1 MTALD
6 EPGLRRWLT
15 AELAERLRTP
25 EQDIDVHRPLEEY
38 GLQSRD
44 AVVLSGMLEDL
55 LDRSL
60 DPTLVFRYPTV
71 ATIAEFLAR
80 PQSAA
85 SKAPDP
91 AATAGDASPAAARE
105 AIAIVGLG
113 CRFPGGVDSPEAFW
127 ELLISGRDGLGE
139 LPPGRWQIDPPLA
152 VPTRGGFLDAVAG
165 FDAAHFQIPPH
176 EAAAIDPQQR
186 LLLEV
191 AWEALEHAGVPPRS
205 LEGTETGVFV
215 GASTLDYGYL
225 SMADPEAVEAWTG
238 TGSSLGV
245 IANRLSYLL
254 GLEGPSMVVD
264 TACSAS
270 LVAVHLAARSLLAGE
285 CRLAVAGG
293 VNLMLHPAVT
303 MAFENAGMLAP
314 DGRCKTFDAAA
325 DGFVRG
331 EGCGVV
337 VLKRLSHAL
346 ADGDRILATM
356 LGSAVNQDGRS
367 NGLTAPNPRSQA
379 KLLRRAYAD
388 AGIDPG
394 SVGYVEAHGTGTEL
408 GDPIEA
414 GALGEVLSVRDAAAG
429 PCLVGSVKTNLGHL
443 EAAAGIAGL
452 IKTVLALWRAE
463 VPPSLHFGS
472 PNPHIPFDELR
483 LRVAVERMPWP
494 GSGERPRRAVVSA
507 YGFAGTIAHVLLEE
521 APAGAPGDP
530 AEGGRAEPQA
540 AVFPLSAG
548 SEAAVR
554 AAAERLA
561 GWLKGPGRTVP
572 LADVGHTLALRRS
585 HERVRLTVVARDRA
599 ELIEALGGEPKIGVA
614 RADVRAPV
622 WVFSGQGS
630 QWVGMG
636 REPHAGEA
644 AFRKVIEELEPV
656 VKAESGFSLTEVL
669 ERADETAAHGIDVI
683 QPTVFATQLGLAAV
697 WRDHGV
703 APGAVIGHSMGEVAA
718 AVVAGALSP
727 ADGARVICRR
737 SRLLAGVAGRGAM
750 AAVEAPEPEVTA
762 LIDEVGLS
770 AAVTVAVIAG
780 PGSAVVSGGT
790 ASVRRL
796 LALLG
801 ERGIEARE
809 VEVDVASHSPQMDP
823 LLEPLVERLDGL
835 SPGRPK
841 IAFYST
847 VSGDPR
853 ADAVFDGRYWAANLR
868 RPVRLADAVSAAAED
883 GHEVFI
889 EVSPHPVLTRAVAST
904 LEASGAGDPLV
915 LPTVHREFGLRR
927 TLLAGLGALHRAG
940 LPIGWDRL
948 FPGGRP
954 ADPPT
959 ISWDR
964 RPYWIDTPSPGPSA
978 RTGRSPAGWLY
989 HLTWQP
995 EPLPQRVAGR
1005 QGRWLLLADRGGT
1018 AEALQRQLVAAGTR
1032 ATVVPAE
1039 RLDEI
1044 GPLDGIGTVVH
1055 CGALDAD
1062 GHAGDDPER
1071 AQRLAAEVSRLIR
1084 RLTEAGRPPALWLVT
1099 RFAQAVGGE
1108 PRINP
1113 AQATVWG
1120 IGRCLAV
1127 EHPELWGG
1135 LIDLDDA
1142 DPAAAAALV
1151 LMEAGAAAEQQVAHR
1166 AGIRYSARVRRT
1178 QPPAPNDRAFIPE
1191 GSHLVVG
1198 GTGRIGPHLLGHLA
1212 DRGVRHLVVVSRKG
1226 LRGASATKAAALRER
1241 GVTVTDIAADVADER
1256 EMATVFARFG
1266 ADLPPLRGVYQAAV
1280 EGNLATVTEL
1290 DEAGIAAMFSAK
1302 VTGTAVLDRLTAGH
1316 PVRTFLCVS
1325 STTALLGSR
1334 MLAHYAA
1341 ANCFAEAIAHARA
1354 ARGLP
1359 ARTLNWGPWYD
1370 GHGDGP
1376 HREII
1381 EQSGMRLMPAALAIA
1396 ALDHLLDGAGTQ
1408 LMVADVDWPQL
1419 YEAYSARTAL
1429 PIVADLVPRALVA
1442 PEPVRPAGSGRT
1454 VEAEDRRTWVQ
1465 EQIGAIVAKVLKFSG
1480 PAGLDPRQNFYE
1492 LGLDSLMGVVVRK
1505 RIAKRIGCTLAAK
1518 ALFQYP
1524 SVAELTEHALEVLD
1538 RTAPN
1543 NPETTEPT

>member
-60 DPTLVFRYPTV
+60 DPTLVFRYPTI
-71 ATIAEFLAR
+71 ATIAKFLAR
-80 PQSAA
+80 AEGAA
-85 SKAPDP
+85 DEVPDP
-91 AATAGDASPAAARE
+91 AGTAGDASPAAARE

-113 CRFPGGVDSPEAFW
+113 CRFPGGADSPEAFW
-127 ELLISGRDGLGE
+127 ELLVSGRDGLGE
-139 LPPGRWQIDPPLA
+139 LPPGRWRIDPSLA

-176 EAAAIDPQQR
+176 EAAAMDPQQR

-191 AWEALEHAGVPPRS
+191 AWEALEHAGIPPRS

-225 SMADPEAVEAWTG
+225 SMADPGAVDAWTG

-303 MAFENAGMLAP
+303 MTFENAGLLAP

-337 VLKRLSHAL
+337 ALKLLSHAL
-346 ADGDRILATM
+346 ADGDRILATV

-367 NGLTAPNPRSQA
+367 NGLMAPNPRSQVN
-379 KLLRRAYAD
+379 LLRRAYAD
-388 AGIDPG
+388 ARVDPG
-394 SVGYVEAHGTGTEL
+394 SIGYVEAHGTGTEL

-414 GALGEVLSVRDAAAG
+414 GALGEVLSARDATAV

-463 VPPSLHFGS
+463 VPPSLHFSS
-472 PNPHIPFDELR
+472 PSPHIPFDTLR
-483 LRVAVERMPWP
+483 LRVAAERTPW
-494 GSGERPRRAVVSA
+494 SRRGERPRRAGVSA
-507 YGFAGTIAHVLLEE
+507 FGFAGTNAHVVLEE
-521 APAGAPGDP
+521 APAGASGNPAAGD
-530 AEGGRAEPQA
+530 RAEPRA

-548 SEAAVR
+548 SEAAAR

-561 GWLKGPGRTVP
+561 DWLDGPGRTVP

-599 ELIEALGGEPKIGVA
+599 ELTEALGGEPEIGVA

-630 QWVGMG
+630 QWAGMG
-636 REPHAGEA
+636 REPYAGEA
-644 AFRKVIEELEPV
+644 AFRKVIDELEPV

-669 ERADETAAHGIDVI
+669 ESADETAAHGIDVI
-683 QPTVFATQLGLAAV
+683 QPMVFATQLGLAAV
-697 WRDHGV
+697 WRDYGV
-703 APGAVIGHSMGEVAA
+703 APGAVIGHSMGEVTA

-737 SRLLAGVAGRGAM
+737 SRLLTSVAGRGAM
-750 AAVEAPEPEVTA
+750 AAVEADEPEVTA
-762 LIDEVGLS
+762 LIVEAGLS
-770 AAVTVAVIAG
+770 ASVTVAVVAG
-780 PGSAVVSGGT
+780 PGSAVVSGDTT
-790 ASVRRL
+790 AVQRL
-796 LALLG
+796 LTLLG

-809 VEVDVASHSPQMDP
+809 VQVDVASHSHQMDP
-823 LLEPLVERLDGL
+823 LLEPLVERLDGV
-835 SPGRPK
+835 SPGRPE

-853 ADAVFDGRYWAANLR
+853 AEAAFDGRYWAANLR
-868 RPVRLADAVSAAAED
+868 RPVRLAAAVGAAAED
-883 GHEVFI
+883 GHDVFI
-889 EVSPHPVLTRAVAST
+889 EVSPHPVLIRAVVGT
-904 LEASGAGDPLV
+904 LKAGGAADALV
-915 LPTVHREFGLRR
+915 LPTAHRELGVRR
-927 TLLAGLGALHRAG
+927 TLLAGLSALHRAG

-948 FPGGRP
+948 FPGGRL

-964 RPYWIDTPSPGPSA
+964 RRYWIDTPSPGPSA
-978 RTGRSPAGWLY
+978 RTGRSSADWLY
-989 HLTWQP
+989 RLTWQP
-995 EPLPQRVAGR
+995 EPLPQRAAGR
-1005 QGRWLLLADRGGT
+1005 PGRWLLFADRGGI
-1018 AEALQRQLVAAGTR
+1018 AEAIQRQLAAAGTR
-1032 ATVVPAE
+1032 ATVVAAG

-1062 GHAGDDPER
+1062 AHAGDDPER
-1071 AQRLAAEVSRLIR
+1071 AQRLATEVSGLVR
-1084 RLTEAGRPPALWLVT
+1084 RLTAVGRPPALWLVT

-1113 AQATVWG
+1113 AQAAVWG

-1142 DPAAAAALV
+1142 DPSAAAALV

-1178 QPPAPNDRAFIPE
+1178 GPPALGDRAFTPE

-1198 GTGRIGPHLLGHLA
+1198 GTGRVGPHLLGHLA
-1212 DRGVRHLVVVSRKG
+1212 DRGVRHLVVVSRRG
-1226 LRGASATKAAALRER
+1226 LRGASADKTAALRER
-1241 GVTVTDIAADVADER
+1241 GVTVTDFVADVADER
-1256 EMATVFARFG
+1256 EMAKVFAHFG
-1266 ADLPPLRGVYQAAV
+1266 ADLPPLRGVYQAAF
-1280 EGNLATVTEL
+1280 EESLAPVTEL

-1302 VTGTAVLDRLTAGH
+1302 VAGTSVLDRLADGH

-1370 GHGDGP
+1370 GHGDEP

-1381 EQSGMRLMPAALAIA
+1381 EQSGMRLMPAASAIA
-1396 ALDHLLDGAGTQ
+1396 ALDHVLDGVGTQ
-1408 LMVADVDWPQL
+1408 LIVADVDWPQL
-1419 YEAYSARTAL
+1419 YAAYSARTAL
-1429 PIVADLVPRALVA
+1429 PIVADLVPGALVA
-1442 PEPVRPAGSGRT
+1442 PEPVRSAESGRT
-1454 VEAEDRRTWVQ
+1454 VEAEDRRGWVQ
-1465 EQIGAIVAKVLKFSG
+1465 EQIGAIVAKVLKLSD
-1480 PAGLDPRQNFYE
+1480 PAGLDLRRSFYE
-1492 LGLDSLMGVVVRK
+1492 LGLDSLLGVVVRK
-1505 RIAKRIGCTLAAK
+1505 RIAKRIGCTLAPK
-1518 ALFQYP
+1518 AFFQHP
-1524 SVAELTEHALEVLD
+1524 SVAELTDHVLEVLD

-1543 NPETTEPT
+1543 DP